1 MSEFSDLSVLYINR
15 QMKPEEFNHIVL
27 PLRRSLIDCLQRL
40 TGNDDDAE
48 DIVQEVMLRLW
59 NMRSRIEAGAN
70 VSALAYTIARNLHCD
85 RCRHQNCCR
94 SEGEEMLMNIA
105 VEDLRAERNDEM
117 RLISRIVESLPPLQQ
132 QIFRMKEMS
141 ANRWQRKKHCGGINL
156 QSAVGVK
163 WRVSFLLF
171 LLLPCCSR

>member
-1 MSEFSDLSVLYINR
+1 
-15 QMKPEEFNHIVL
+15 MKPEDFNHKVL
-27 PLRRSLIDCLQRL
+27 PLRSNLRDYLLRL

-70 VSALAYTIARNLHCD
+70 VSALAYTIARNLHRD
-85 RCRHQNCCR
+85 RCRHLNSCR
-94 SEGEEMLMNIA
+94 SEGEEMLKNVA

-132 QIFRMKEMS
+132 QIFRMKEIEGYESEEIMQILGCT
-141 ANRWQRKKHCGGINL
+141 ADNLRKNL
-156 QSAVGVK
+156 SRARLRIRDTYVK
-163 WRVSFLLF
+163 IMNGR
-171 LLLPCCSR
+171 